1 MAGLR
6 LGYVLTENPEV
17 VSSIGVLGIFSQVT
31 MGY

>member
-17 VSSIGVLGIFSQVT
+17 MSSIGVLGIFSQVI
-31 MGY
+31 